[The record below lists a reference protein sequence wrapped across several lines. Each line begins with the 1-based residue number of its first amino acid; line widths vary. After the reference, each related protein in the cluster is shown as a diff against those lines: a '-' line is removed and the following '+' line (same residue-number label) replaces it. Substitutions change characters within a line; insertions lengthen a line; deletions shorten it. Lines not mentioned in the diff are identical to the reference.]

1 MEKYAQIIIL
11 STTYTTD
18 NSNILVINEPV
29 TLVDENHL
37 LVNNISYTFDYL
49 IFINPVQIINF
60 NETSIMHENKIPV
73 TNCFYQTTY
82 ENVYYPFGENIDE
95 ALSNIFENN

>member
-1 MEKYAQIIIL
+1 MEKYVQIIIL

-49 IFINPVQIINF
+49 IF
-60 NETSIMHENKIPV
+60 
-73 TNCFYQTTY
+73 TNVLTIYL
-82 ENVYYPFGENIDE
+82 V
-95 ALSNIFENN
+95 

>member
-1 MEKYAQIIIL
+1 MEKYVQIIIL

-18 NSNILVINEPV
+18 NSNILVINEPI

-37 LVNNISYTFDYL
+37 LVNSISYTFDYL
-49 IFINPVQIINF
+49 IFTNPLQIINF
-60 NETSIMHENKIPV
+60 NETSIMQENKIPV

-82 ENVYYPFGENIDE
+82 ENIYYRYGENIEE